1 MGCITAVCIIS
12 RFLSGPVYS
21 YHGYFR
27 FGSGFMPVFVKFY
40 GSLMAHGYG
49 SEKSRAVTAR
59 FDRGF
64 GTVTSPGNLQQ
75 LMVHGYGSEESR
87 VVTARFNR
95 GLTAVMY
102 RGFGTVKSPG
112 NLQQLGP

>member
-1 MGCITAVCIIS
+1 MGCITAVWIIS

-49 SEKSRAVTAR
+49 SEKSR
-59 FDRGF
+59 
-64 GTVTSPGNLQQ
+64 
-75 LMVHGYGSEESR
+75 

-95 GLTAVMY
+95 G
-102 RGFGTVKSPG
+102 FETVKSPEFS
-112 NLQQLGP
+112 NVMLYV